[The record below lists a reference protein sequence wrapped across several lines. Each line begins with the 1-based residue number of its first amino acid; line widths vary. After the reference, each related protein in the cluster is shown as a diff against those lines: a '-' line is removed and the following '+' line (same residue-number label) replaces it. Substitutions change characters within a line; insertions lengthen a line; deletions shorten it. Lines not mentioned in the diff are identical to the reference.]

1 MKAFKFIVLALI
13 LTSIAIAYDY
23 LKNNIVENVTVNT
36 KSEMMTIERAVD

>member
-1 MKAFKFIVLALI
+1 MKAFKFIVLALLFI
-13 LTSIAIAYDY
+13 SVAIAYDY